1 MLSARA
7 RGIPPR
13 HFVPPLRRG
22 ELWSATV
29 RTQFPSVGGARGGVV
44 YSLLVIRDSLFVCV
58 SLGRVAPCAYPR
70 ICSNCA
76 VACFHIL
83 GFPRLV
89 PVGILVVVQTALS
102 LVFTYSD
109 SSRAKRG
116 DPVNKKAL
124 RAYRPQTYC
133 PGLPQSYANV
143 SNVSVALRND
153 RGG

>member
-1 MLSARA
+1 MRA
-7 RGIPPR
+7 GYHPGLR
-13 HFVPPLRRG
+13 PPLRRG

-29 RTQFPSVGGARGGVV
+29 RSQFPSVGGAQGGVV

-83 GFPRLV
+83 GFPRLM
-89 PVGILVVVQTALS
+89 PVGILVAVQTSRCSFSHTRIPSADACGYPRSCSNFAL

-109 SSRAKRG
+109 SSPG
-116 DPVNKKAL
+116 DAIPLKW
-124 RAYRPQTYC
+124 
-133 PGLPQSYANV
+133 NV
-143 SNVSVALRND
+143 ARN
-153 RGG
+153 